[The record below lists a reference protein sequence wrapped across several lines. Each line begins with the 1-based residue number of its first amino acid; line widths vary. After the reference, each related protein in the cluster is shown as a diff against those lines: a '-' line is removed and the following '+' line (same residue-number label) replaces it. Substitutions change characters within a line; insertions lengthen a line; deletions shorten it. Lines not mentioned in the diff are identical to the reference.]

1 MSDVIGRGVI
11 EVQADASK
19 LKSGMSDAEG
29 AVRKFEA
36 TATQS
41 SQKSAAALG
50 AIAEAASSGSKTSE
64 QAIRNFM
71 SSLERQT
78 VQVTQGKAAWMEMRA
93 AQLGVSQSAAPFIDQ
108 MKKAGESTHEF
119 GLQTAGARRE
129 LLVLAHE
136 AAQGNWKNFGGS
148 LMVMGEK
155 VDVLSK
161 VLSPAGIGVGLL
173 SAAVAA
179 FAFAAYKGSQE
190 SARLDA
196 ALFNTGGYAGRTA
209 GQIDQVAV
217 SLGSMYGGVTKA
229 QKVLASLIETGRFS
243 GDTLNAVAASVLS
256 MSQAT
261 GEDTDKVVE
270 QYARMADG
278 VAKWAE
284 QQNQQYHFLTL
295 ATYDHI
301 KALEEMGEKG
311 AAEKVVADSLTDA
324 LGRQHQQLGW
334 LPAAWH
340 AVGDA
345 AASAWRQMMN
355 FGKPDTPEGQ
365 LVQLNADLEEQ
376 RRILANGGTVSMNG
390 QDVNLGTDVVKKNIA
405 DLEAKIR
412 NQQAFNDNERRFAAQ
427 QAERDKVHQAAIDAS
442 NELDKSLELLDKD
455 YAKSAALRKL
465 YQQFAALKHEYEAT
479 GEMSSKYR
487 GVSFNAH
494 TGEFSGGLYDKAVAD
509 INDRYKA
516 REPKHQ
522 KAYTDDAA
530 TRMLQSL
537 REEDA
542 AMRAQLATTDKLTN
556 AQRELEKF
564 NQQIADLKGKDQL
577 TADQKSLLASQ
588 DAIKAQLQKNVATE
602 RELQQKQALAKLDE
616 RSAEVM
622 RQIAQYRADQADGY
636 QRSLGV
642 VGMGTQAQQ
651 QAQALNQIQKEYQ
664 RYLDR
669 LTKETPKD
677 LLGSATF
684 KADAA
689 KIGAAMQDSL
699 KAAND
704 YYDALRAKQADWRN
718 GATEAFADYRDSAA
732 NMLEQ
737 TKGLFNDV
745 FKGME
750 DAIVNFAMTGKLNV
764 KDMVNSIIADYVRM
778 QARTAISAGLGWLQ
792 STASGF
798 FTAGHADGGLI
809 TGPGTGRSD
818 SINAR
823 LSNGEFV
830 VNAAAVAQPGMR
842 AMLEHINGGSR
853 ADGWQR
859 FADGGYVGASVAS
872 TAAASRGG
880 DTLNVQLQGNAQTS
894 TGGGFSPADI
904 ASLKQLLGGW
914 MDKRLAERM
923 GGQGGYAY
931 QMRNGQI
938 R

>member
-1 MSDVIGRGVI
+1 VRGP
-11 EVQADASK
+11 
-19 LKSGMSDAEG
+19 
-29 AVRKFEA
+29 EA
-36 TATQS
+36 
-41 SQKSAAALG
+41 
-50 AIAEAASSGSKTSE
+50 
-64 QAIRNFM
+64 
-71 SSLERQT
+71 
-78 VQVTQGKAAWMEMRA
+78 RA
-93 AQLGVSQSAAPFIDQ
+93 AQLGVSQTAAPFIDQ

-119 GLQTAGARRE
+119 GLKTAGARRE

-136 AAQGNWKNFGGS
+136 ASQGSWKNFGGS

-155 VDVLSK
+155 IDIMSK
-161 VLSPAGIGVGLL
+161 VLSPAGIGIGLL
-173 SAAVAA
+173 SAAVTG
-179 FAFAAYKGSQE
+179 FVIAAYNGSQE
-190 SARLDA
+190 SDRLDA
-196 ALFNTGGYAGRTA
+196 AIANTGGFAGRTA
-209 GQIDQVAV
+209 GQINQMAV
-217 SLGSMYGGVTKA
+217 SLGGMYGGVTKA
-229 QKVLASLIETGRFS
+229 QNVLAGLIETGRFS
-243 GDTLNAVAASVLS
+243 GDALDAVAASVLAIS
-256 MSQAT
+256 KAT
-261 GEDTDKVVE
+261 GQDADKVIE
-270 QYARMADG
+270 QYARMSDG
-278 VAKWAE
+278 VATWADE
-284 QQNQQYHFLTL
+284 QNRQYHFLSL
-295 ATYDHI
+295 AAYNHI

-311 AAEKVVADSLTDA
+311 VAEKAVADALTDA

-345 AASAWRQMMN
+345 AAAAWRQMMN
-355 FGKPDTPEGQ
+355 AGKPTSAEDKLAALKQE
-365 LVQLNADLEEQ
+365 LNAAQTDLAAGGQ
-376 RRILANGGTVSMNG
+376 SAGADGATVVATQDDMKSRIKALQT
-390 QDVNLGTDVVKKNIA
+390 QIA
-405 DLEAKIR
+405 
-412 NQQAFNDNERRFAAQ
+412 NQQAFVDNEQKFATQ
-427 QAERDKVHQAAIDAS
+427 QADRDKIHQAAIDAS
-442 NELDKSLELLDKD
+442 NELDKSLESLDKD

-479 GEMSSKYR
+479 GEKPSKYQD
-487 GVSFNAH
+487 VAFNVH

-509 INDRYKA
+509 INDRYRDKQ
-516 REPKHQ
+516 PKHQ

-564 NQQIADLKGKDQL
+564 NQQIADLKGKAQL
-577 TADQKSLLASQ
+577 TADQKSLLVSQ
-588 DAIKAQLQKNVATE
+588 DAIKVQLQKNAATE

-622 RQIAQYRADQADGY
+622 RQIAQYRTDQADGY
-636 QRSLGV
+636 QRSLGA
-642 VGMGTQAQQ
+642 VGMGAQAQQ

-677 LLGSATF
+677 LLDSETF

-689 KIGAAMQDSL
+689 KIEAAMQDSL

-704 YYDALRAKQADWRN
+704 YYDALRARQADWRN
-718 GATEAFADYRDSAA
+718 GAAEAFADYRDSAA
-732 NMLEQ
+732 NILEQ

-750 DAIVNFAMTGKLNV
+750 DAIVSFAMTGKLSV

-792 STASGF
+792 SAASSY
-798 FTAGHADGGLI
+798 FTVGHADGGYI

-859 FADGGYVGASVAS
+859 FADGGYVGSSVAS
-872 TAAASRGG
+872 TATGSRGG
-880 DTLNVQLQGNAQTS
+880 DTLNVELHGNGQS
-894 TGGGFSPADI
+894 SVGGGGFSPADV

-931 QMRNGQI
+931 QMRYGQI